1 MNTSETQPGGS
12 LKPDG
17 SAALATVLRERK
29 RQDAKWGVQNHE
41 PMKWLL
47 ILGEEYG
54 EACQAILDHSQ
65 LEPWSY
71 RYELVQC
78 AAVALAAIEAFD
90 RRYLLTEHPTRA
102 AGGIIMTDN
111 EIGVK

>member
-1 MNTSETQPGGS
+1 
-12 LKPDG
+12 
-17 SAALATVLRERK
+17 
-29 RQDAKWGVQNHE
+29 
-41 PMKWLL
+41 MKWLL

-90 RRYLLTEHPTRA
+90 RRYSPNAEIRH
-102 AGGIIMTDN
+102 GGPET
-111 EIGVK
+111 

>member
-90 RRYLLTEHPTRA
+90 RRYSPNTELRR
-102 AGGIIMTDN
+102 GG
-111 EIGVK
+111 E